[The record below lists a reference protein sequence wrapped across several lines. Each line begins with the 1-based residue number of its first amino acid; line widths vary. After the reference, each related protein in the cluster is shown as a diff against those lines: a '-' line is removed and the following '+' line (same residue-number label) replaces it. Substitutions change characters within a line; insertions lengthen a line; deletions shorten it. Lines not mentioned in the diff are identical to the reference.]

1 MTRGIFLIIF
11 LILISN
17 RGSAQDTQYSQF
29 YAYPVYMNA
38 ALSGSHSGTY
48 RVSSAYRSQ
57 WAQSLD
63 RPFTSFS
70 MAGDF
75 KIETAPN
82 KKSSDFAGAGLIFS
96 SDQIGVF
103 NYDVYQ
109 IALMGAYHK
118 LLSVRSNTYLSAGI
132 HFGLGQRSINYNSVS
147 FEDQFNGQDGY
158 TFATQ
163 ELLPANNFAHPDLG
177 FGLNF
182 STTPSKNLGV
192 YIGGSY
198 YHLNEPNI
206 SFYAKDVDVEVPQ
219 ENARLNRRLTVHA
232 AASIPITDLITVLP
246 RAIYNGQG
254 QHTSV
259 TFGANLR
266 LQLVEAEASFF
277 HLGTWARSTK
287 SLSVFQP
294 TDATLYAGFEVRG
307 LMLGLSYDIYLR
319 EIAGQVGTGTFEF
332 TISFTGSHEN
342 SAQICPSF

>member
-1 MTRGIFLIIF
+1 MYRGITTLVLFVFSTLIGK
-11 LILISN
+11 S
-17 RGSAQDTQYSQF
+17 QDTQYSQF

-57 WAQSLD
+57 WAQSLE

-75 KIETAPN
+75 KIDVAPN

-96 SDQIGVF
+96 TDQIGIF

-118 LLSVRSNTYLSAGI
+118 LLSARNNTYLSAGV

-147 FEDQFNGQDGY
+147 FEDQFNGQDAY
-158 TFATQ
+158 SFATG

-182 STTPSKNLGV
+182 STTPSKNLGFYV
-192 YIGGSY
+192 GGSY

-206 SFYAKDVDVEVPQ
+206 SFYARDVDVEVPQ
-219 ENARLNRRLTVHA
+219 ENATLHRRLTLHA
-232 AASIPITDLITVLP
+232 AVSVPLTDLVTLLP
-246 RAIYNGQG
+246 RAIYNSQG
-254 QHTSV
+254 QHASA
-259 TFGANLR
+259 TFGTNLR
-266 LQLVEAEASFF
+266 FQLIEADALFF
-277 HLGTWARSTK
+277 HLGAWARSTR

-294 TDATLYAGFEVRG
+294 TDATVYAGFELRG
-307 LMLGLSYDIYLR
+307 LMIGLSYDIYLR
-319 EIAGQVGTGTFEF
+319 EIAGEVGTGTFEF